1 MTHADPIEQLHV
13 FAAFMLGSRDEAF
26 AAVRDVTAQHP
37 AAPERRLAALVRLL
51 LVRPSPARADQF
63 AALDDLLR
71 AETTAPIDL
80 RHPLVQGDVRRLTV
94 LLSELRRSC
103 LLGTLQGLTPERRA
117 VFILRHVLGLSI
129 ETCAALCD
137 TTTSAMMVSD
147 ARGRRAL
154 DGYLGTRCE
163 HINPG
168 NPCRCAARLGAA
180 LDRGVVQWP
189 EHHEHDA
196 APLPRKTY
204 RKVRDLYAS
213 LPRVRLPIVE

>member
-1 MTHADPIEQLHV
+1 MTHADRREQLHV
-13 FAAFMLGSRDEAF
+13 FAVYMVGARDEAF
-26 AAVRDVTAQHP
+26 AAVREVTAQQP
-37 AAPERRLAALVRLL
+37 AAPERWLAGLVRLL
-51 LVRPSPARADQF
+51 LVRPSPGRAERF

-71 AETTAPIDL
+71 AETTEPIDL
-80 RHPLVQGDVRRLTV
+80 RHPLVQGDVRRLSV

-103 LLGTLQGLTPERRA
+103 LLGTLQGLDPERRA

-137 TTTSAMMVSD
+137 TTTSVMTASD

-154 DGYLGTRCE
+154 DGYLGARCE

-168 NPCRCAARLGAA
+168 NPCRCAARLGTA
-180 LDRGVVQWP
+180 LDRGVVQWA
-189 EHHEHDA
+189 EHHEHDGA
-196 APLPRKTY
+196 ALPRKTY